1 MSGGAV
7 EANADGLVGPTH
19 SFAGLATGNLASAAN
34 EGLVSNPR
42 AAALQGIAK
51 MARLAQLGLPQFV
64 LPPHERPDVRFLRI
78 LGFTGPDARVLERA
92 ARDAPELLA
101 AAGSASAMW
110 AANAATVTPS
120 ADAADGRVHLTPAN
134 LLSNLHRSLEPA
146 QTRRALRALLP
157 DRARFAVH
165 APLPAQARLA
175 DEGAANHVRLA
186 DPEGGEGIGLFVW
199 GRGAAEPSSA
209 RQTDAA
215 SHALARGHGVRRPVF
230 ARQSAR
236 AVAAGAFHNDVVCV
250 GAGACLLH
258 HEAAFADT
266 AAVHEAVRRAADGLF
281 APEFVV
287 VSEAELPLA
296 EAVSSYLFNAMLVR
310 PPGEDRLAL
319 VAPAEVERSPAA
331 RAVAARLADG
341 NGPIGR
347 VEVAQVRES
356 MRNGGGPACLRLRL
370 SLTPGELAAANGAQ
384 RFTPELRGRLE
395 ALVRRRWRD
404 RLHPADLADPQL
416 LDEGRAAL
424 DELTGLLGLGAGF
437 FPFQRD
443 GSVEVSQ
450 T

>member
-1 MSGGAV
+1 MTREAV

-42 AAALQGIAK
+42 AAALQGLDK
-51 MARLAQLGLPQFV
+51 MARLTALGLPQFV
-64 LPPHERPDVRFLRI
+64 LPPHERPDVAFLRT
-78 LGFTGPDARVLERA
+78 LGFAGSDGRVLERA
-92 ARDAPELLA
+92 ARDAPESLA

-134 LLSNLHRSLEPA
+134 LISNLHRSLEPE
-146 QTRRALRALLP
+146 QTGRALRALLP
-157 DRARFAVH
+157 DPARFAVH
-165 APLPAQARLA
+165 APLPAQARFA
-175 DEGAANHVRLA
+175 DEGGANHVRLA
-186 DPEGGEGIGLFVW
+186 DPEGGEGVELFVW
-199 GRGAAEPSSA
+199 GRGGGELSLA
-209 RQTDAA
+209 RQTDLAA
-215 SHALARGHGVRRPVF
+215 QALARRHGVRRPVF
-230 ARQSAR
+230 ARQSER

-296 EAVSSYLFNAMLVR
+296 DAIGSYLFNSMLVR
-310 PPGEDRLAL
+310 PPGDDRLVL
-319 VAPAEVERSPAA
+319 VAPAEVQRSPRA
-331 RAVAARLADG
+331 RAVAERITDG

-347 VEVAQVRES
+347 VEVVEVRES

-370 SLTPGELAAANGAQ
+370 SLTPEELAAANPAQ
-384 RFTPELRGRLE
+384 RLDAALHARL
-395 ALVRRRWRD
+395 ADLARRRWRD
-404 RLHPADLADPQL
+404 RLLPADLADPQL

-424 DELTGLLGLGAGF
+424 DELTTLLRLGSGF
-437 FPFQRD
+437 YPFQRD
-443 GSVEVSQ
+443 G
-450 T
+450 